1 MHGLHLHILL
11 TLILSLLLPLPLLT
25 EATLAHLPLLLVD
38 VSLLEALLLN
48 ECWIRLH
55 VDWNYERGK
64 SVATNDSTIVH
75 DVLRGD
81 FAVMN

>member
-11 TLILSLLLPLPLLT
+11 TLIFSLLLPLPLLGET
-25 EATLAHLPLLLVD
+25 TLAHLPLLLVD
-38 VSLLEALLLN
+38 VSLLKALLLN

-55 VDWNYERGK
+55 VDRNDERGK
-64 SVATNDSTIVH
+64 SVAANDTTIVH
-75 DVLRGD
+75 DVLRSD